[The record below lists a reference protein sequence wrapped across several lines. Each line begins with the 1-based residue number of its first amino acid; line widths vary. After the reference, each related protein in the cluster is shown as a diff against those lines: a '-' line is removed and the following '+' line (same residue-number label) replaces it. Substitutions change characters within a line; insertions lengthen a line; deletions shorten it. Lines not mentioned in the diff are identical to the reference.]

1 MNNPSDSTSSYNIP
15 TFRGMAFIVFYKK
28 EDAIHIL
35 NTFPWNNKDIKQK
48 QRTMSKYVIL
58 KVVIYILL
66 NNEF

>member
-1 MNNPSDSTSSYNIP
+1 
-15 TFRGMAFIVFYKK
+15 MAFIVFYKK
-28 EDAIHIL
+28 VDAIHIL

-66 NNEF
+66 NNAF